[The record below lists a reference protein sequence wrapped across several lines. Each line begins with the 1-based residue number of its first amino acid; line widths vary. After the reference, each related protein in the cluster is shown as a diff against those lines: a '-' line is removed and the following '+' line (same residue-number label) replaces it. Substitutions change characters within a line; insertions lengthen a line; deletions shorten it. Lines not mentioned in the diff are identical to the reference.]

1 MRSISGGFALR
12 GSLRADQTN
21 RVYGPRTR
29 PVENEVEMTCLTCA
43 RTVPSTTEHAPGE
56 EWRTAQHPVK
66 AYREVPAGSVAA
78 RIMRHRS

>member
-1 MRSISGGFALR
+1 MRIDSRIGGLPRR
-12 GSLRADQTN
+12 GSYT
-21 RVYGPRTR
+21 GPVGERQVAASA
-29 PVENEVEMTCLTCA
+29 PDLTCLTCS